1 MCWIEFR
8 AGLNTLM
15 RIRVPRRVKDIFT
28 ERRPISALAADLYVH
43 LNFRLL
49 SMNLFEVLLAV
60 PGILRDETT
69 SRSVF

>member
-1 MCWIEFR
+1 VCWIELR
-8 AGLNTLM
+8 AVLNTLM
-15 RIRVPRRVKDIFT
+15 RTRVLRRAKNICT

-49 SMNLFEVLLAV
+49 RMNPFEVLLAV
-60 PGILRDETT
+60 PGFLRDEIT

>member
-1 MCWIEFR
+1 MKFR
-8 AGLNTLM
+8 AVLNTIM
-15 RIRVPRRVKDIFT
+15 RIRVLRRVKDIFT
-28 ERRPISALAADLYVH
+28 EKRPFSALAADLHVH